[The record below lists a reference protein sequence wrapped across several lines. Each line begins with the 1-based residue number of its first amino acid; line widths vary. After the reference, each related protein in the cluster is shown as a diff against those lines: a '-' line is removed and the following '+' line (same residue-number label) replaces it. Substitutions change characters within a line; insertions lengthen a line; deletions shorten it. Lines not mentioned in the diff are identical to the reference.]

1 MRDKLCYFF
10 ANIALLT
17 ACPVVL
23 FFVLLGVD
31 VAFEIRTLWGFIFM
45 IVGCGYVMA
54 CGVAMAIN
62 IKSAFKGS

>member
-1 MRDKLCYFF
+1 MRNKLCYLF
-10 ANIALLT
+10 ANMALLS

-31 VAFEIRTLWGFIFM
+31 IAFEIRTFWGFIFM
-45 IVGCGYVMA
+45 MIGGGYVMA

-62 IKSAFKGS
+62 IKVAFKD